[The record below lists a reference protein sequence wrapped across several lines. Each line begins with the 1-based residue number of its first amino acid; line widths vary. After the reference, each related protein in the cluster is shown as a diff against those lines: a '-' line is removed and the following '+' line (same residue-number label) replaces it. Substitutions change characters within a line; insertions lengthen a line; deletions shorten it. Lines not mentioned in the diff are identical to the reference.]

1 MYPQLVD
8 DMVQATA
15 YAMGVGIVAMRRIV
29 GAGERNGEWFNQLV
43 LDEATREEFQ
53 NFVRDLDNAL
63 EVDGFE
69 AIDNAFAQLDIP
81 EQLKSMLKDIVIS
94 KLR

>member
-1 MYPQLVD
+1 MYPELVD

-43 LDEATREEFQ
+43 LDEATRKEFQ

-63 EVDGFE
+63 EVDGLE
-69 AIDNAFAQLDIP
+69 AIDETFAQLDIP
-81 EQLKSMLKDIVIS
+81 EQLKTTLKDIVIS